1 MKIIFL
7 LVPAFFVSVLL
18 SAQKKYFTKGEII
31 TTAGDTVSGFIERLR
46 DSDLGDGI
54 HFKRSLSSHEQQ
66 WFPPDSLSGFI
77 FQNENRDYEPVSYT
91 DTIKGIEVHKKIFAN
106 VLLKGYCSLYIVYL
120 KPEDVHIISETNN
133 NHIFL
138 AKKSGIV
145 TELAEYESVTNSIY
159 NLDKQYVS
167 FLARLFDDCSSIDSA
182 DIAQTGFYSKAM
194 IKLFTKYNLC
204 RNPGVVPK
212 IYKTKEKLKFSGTVY
227 GGYTMFIAKS
237 VQPIGGLDIGTF
249 LSIIHPRINE
259 RLALSFGFNYR
270 NFKYSFY
277 NEMDSMTENHTDNL
291 IGLPINFTYF
301 FSNNTVAPFFDMGII
316 PAFVKENYIDNKG
329 AEISKGFLVFGSF
342 GLGVNIS
349 HVYLSALFELSGIV
363 MVKTGSYFR
372 FRIGYRF

>member
-7 LVPAFFVSVLL
+7 LVPALL
-18 SAQKKYFTKGEII
+18 ANILLPAQKKYFTKGEII

-77 FQNENRDYEPVSYT
+77 FQNENRAYEPVSYT

-120 KPEDVHIISETNN
+120 KPEDVHIITETNN

-145 TELAEYESVTNSIY
+145 TVLAEYESVTNSIY

-167 FLARLFDDCSSIDSA
+167 FLARLFDDCSSIDST
-182 DIAQTGFYSKAM
+182 DIAETGFYSKAM

-204 RNPGVVPK
+204 RNPGVFPTT
-212 IYKTKEKLKFSGTVY
+212 YKTKEKLKFSGTVY
-227 GGYTMFIAKS
+227 GGYTMFIAKT

-249 LSIIHPRINE
+249 FSIIHPRINE
-259 RLALSFGFNYR
+259 RLALSLGFNYR

-277 NEMDSMTENHTDNL
+277 NEMDSMTEYHTDNL
-291 IGLPINFTYF
+291 IGLPINFTYY
-301 FSNNTVAPFFDMGII
+301 FSNNTIAPFFDMGIV
-316 PAFVKENYIDNKG
+316 PAFVTENYSDNKG
-329 AEISKGFLVFGSF
+329 AEISKDFLVFGSF
-342 GLGVNIS
+342 GPGVNIS

-372 FRIGYRF
+372 FRIGYRY